1 MDCYFTNVMT
11 DLLNCSDDELRKISD
26 KIAEQLE
33 TRKKLKRKETFDA
46 FMDALGV
53 MARDYPYEVFDI
65 ESSNGEYMTLDW
77 EDLYKNFIEMM

>member
-1 MDCYFTNVMT
+1 MDYYFMN
-11 DLLNCSDDELRKISD
+11 DLLNCSDEELREING

-46 FMDALGV
+46 FMEALET

-65 ESSNGEYMTLDW
+65 EGSDGEYVTLDW
-77 EDLYKNFIEMM
+77 EDLYRSFLNQ

>member
-1 MDCYFTNVMT
+1 MDYYFMN
-11 DLLNCSDDELRKISD
+11 DLLNCSDEELREISN

-46 FMDALGV
+46 FMDALRV
-53 MARDYPYEVFDI
+53 MAKDYPYEVFDI
-65 ESSNGEYMTLDW
+65 ETSNGEYFTMDW